1 MVSRARR
8 AARTAAA
15 ILVAASAATAGAAA
29 GQAPTRR
36 AAAPCSITET
46 ADDQALARSGYVQAA
61 YLATCPGAVSTGIT
75 LGLYHDPHQTGHSV
89 LVAQTGCTAAGT
101 STECQISAPCQIG
114 SWDVTVGTDAAWPP
128 GTRQPEAGWAPAG
141 EDWSI
146 AACPRFVPGVQSLV
160 FGGLP

>member
-1 MVSRARR
+1 MVSQR

-15 ILVAASAATAGAAA
+15 ILFAASSATAGTAA
-29 GQAPTRR
+29 GQAPTRGV
-36 AAAPCSITET
+36 AAPCSITEA
-46 ADDQALARSGYVQAA
+46 ADDLALARDGYVQAA

-75 LGLYHDPHQTGHSV
+75 LGLYHHPHQTGRSV
-89 LVAQTGCTAAGT
+89 LVAQTGCTAAGS

-114 SWDVTVGTDAAWPP
+114 PWDVTVGTDAAWAAGTAPP
-128 GTRQPEAGWAPAG
+128 KTDWAPAG
-141 EDWSI
+141 KDWSI